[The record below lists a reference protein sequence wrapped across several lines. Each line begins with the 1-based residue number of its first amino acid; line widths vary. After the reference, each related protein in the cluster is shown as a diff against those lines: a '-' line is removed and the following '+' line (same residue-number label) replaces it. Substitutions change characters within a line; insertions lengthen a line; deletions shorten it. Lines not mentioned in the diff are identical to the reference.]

1 MRRLVA
7 DDSLGAVQLVGPLN
21 VPGQALSSRIV
32 FTFDGDAAGQKAAL
46 HAFGLDSAFLSQ
58 TFVAVADDNLDP
70 CDLRI
75 NRGDQAVRSL
85 IEHAKPLYDFVIDAA
100 IGRFDTTYAT
110 GADGR
115 GEGRGAAHRPDSRS
129 FAA

>member
-1 MRRLVA
+1 MIPTSVSTSVSYTHLDVYKR
-7 DDSLGAVQLVGPLN
+7 QP
-21 VPGQALSSRIV
+21 LSSRIV

-75 NRGDQAVRSL
+75 ERGNEAVRSL
-85 IEHAKPLYDFVIDAA
+85 IARAKPLYDLSLIH
-100 IGRFDTTYAT
+100 I
-110 GADGR
+110 
-115 GEGRGAAHRPDSRS
+115 
-129 FAA
+129 

>member
-1 MRRLVA
+1 M
-7 DDSLGAVQLVGPLN
+7 
-21 VPGQALSSRIV
+21 
-32 FTFDGDAAGQKAAL
+32 FTFDWRCRGAEGRAARV
-46 HAFGLDSAFLSQ
+46 GLDSAFLSQ

-110 GADGR
+110 GRWAR
-115 GEGRGAAHRPDSRS
+115 
-129 FAA
+129 